1 VHAGACPGFEEG
13 KCWVDRAQSAR
24 AKIFGSA
31 PKMLTTPLINAF
43 VNAKEG
49 RFWASID
56 EKLLF
61 RERTSVASKFTTGL
75 SYQLLIISSNICHSA
90 TELAVVPDLRGVL
103 KHPEPMPG
111 NAPGMKGMDTDW
123 TYFKRWQMIWF
134 DSVDSTAYY
143 SLVQCLLAIMKVF
156 HLCYS
161 KITIVHVCMCT
172 PFI

>member
-1 VHAGACPGFEEG
+1 MQYAGACPGFEEG
-13 KCWVDRAQSAR
+13 RCWIDRAR
-24 AKIFGSA
+24 KIFGHA

-43 VNAKEG
+43 VNAEEG

-111 NAPGMKGMDTDW
+111 NAPGMQMQGTQGMCS
-123 TYFKRWQMIWF
+123 R
-134 DSVDSTAYY
+134 A
-143 SLVQCLLAIMKVF
+143 L
-156 HLCYS
+156 
-161 KITIVHVCMCT
+161 
-172 PFI
+172 

>member
-1 VHAGACPGFEEG
+1 
-13 KCWVDRAQSAR
+13 
-24 AKIFGSA
+24 
-31 PKMLTTPLINAF
+31 

-103 KHPEPMPG
+103 KGVLKHPEPMPG
-111 NAPGMKGMDTDW
+111 NRP
-123 TYFKRWQMIWF
+123 
-134 DSVDSTAYY
+134 
-143 SLVQCLLAIMKVF
+143 
-156 HLCYS
+156 
-161 KITIVHVCMCT
+161 
-172 PFI
+172 

>member
-1 VHAGACPGFEEG
+1 
-13 KCWVDRAQSAR
+13 
-24 AKIFGSA
+24 
-31 PKMLTTPLINAF
+31 MLTTPLINTF
-43 VNAKEG
+43 VND

-111 NAPGMKGMDTDW
+111 NAPA
-123 TYFKRWQMIWF
+123 F
-134 DSVDSTAYY
+134 DVVTMVYSADLST
-143 SLVQCLLAIMKVF
+143 
-156 HLCYS
+156 
-161 KITIVHVCMCT
+161 
-172 PFI
+172 